1 MEKLD
6 PATVPKE
13 VTEAIRNAFP
23 KDAEEILGSLR
34 YHGGIDKMYS
44 FVRWGMFVGVELDGY
59 IHT

>member
-6 PATVPKE
+6 LATVPKE
-13 VTEAIRNAFP
+13 VTEAIKNAFP

-34 YHGGIDKMYS
+34 YHSLDRMYS
-44 FVRWGMFVGVELDGY
+44 FLRWGMFVGVELDGY